1 MADQADETVS
11 PAPAGIAKRSPNPGG
26 AANPARPRPLKP
38 IKVLVYASE
47 SGRVEIMPYY
57 RIAAKEEEEN
67 LGIDIR
73 VEIDRIL
80 EAILPTFRA
89 RYR

>member
-1 MADQADETVS
+1 
-11 PAPAGIAKRSPNPGG
+11 
-26 AANPARPRPLKP
+26 
-38 IKVLVYASE
+38 
-47 SGRVEIMPYY
+47 MPYY